1 MELTGSL
8 VEEKADEYRD
18 VEPLYSVETEHV
30 EMLRGTFASGE
41 YGWRDAEW
49 VVQWYFRRYLGAY
62 PDEERRDTEQ
72 RFRDNDF
79 DDVVDALS
87 AILDDGGVAE
97 KLDRLTGLEGVDV
110 PVASAFLL
118 FLFPERYVVVGDREW
133 TVLCEAGELDEPYPD
148 PPSRAAYLTYQET
161 CRGLC
166 ERFDVDA
173 WTLYRALWRL
183 WSQVEEN
190 SH

>member
-62 PDEERRDTEQ
+62 PD
-72 RFRDNDF
+72 
-79 DDVVDALS
+79 
-87 AILDDGGVAE
+87 
-97 KLDRLTGLEGVDV
+97 
-110 PVASAFLL
+110 
-118 FLFPERYVVVGDREW
+118 
-133 TVLCEAGELDEPYPD
+133 